1 MSDPF
6 KVPVADQIR
15 RNTPQL
21 DLKYLSNCMM
31 SLKKSKGEPVN
42 FCQILESSF
51 DGIYITNGNAVTI
64 FVNRSYESI
73 TGLKRDEV
81 LGRTMQDLVKNK
93 IIDKSGTLLSLKNHG
108 SVTLEQKFRTGK
120 RAIITSTPSYG
131 ADGKPVMVVTNVRD
145 ITELHDLKKQLAQE
159 KELTQK
165 QLLEIEII
173 RKQFFGTGSTVT
185 VDPVMMDKLLMATKV
200 AKVNTVALLLGE
212 TGVGKGKIAA
222 YIHQNSPRRNERFI
236 TINCG
241 SISEQLAESELFGYE
256 PGAFTGA
263 NVRGKPGLF
272 EVADRGTLFLD
283 EIGELP
289 MDLQVKLLR
298 VLEEQEVLRVG
309 STLPKKINV
318 RIIAATNQNLE
329 DMVAQNRFRRDLF
342 YRINVFPLYIPPLRE
357 RRKDIL
363 PLSHAIL
370 EEFNK
375 QFGLEKEFTQDA
387 EFELQ
392 NYSWPGNIRE
402 LRNIIERAMIIS
414 TGNEIFPENL
424 TVNTARSPNSSV
436 HSLQNGPVILKQI
449 LEDIEAEYIKHAYK
463 IYKNIRRAAA
473 CLSMNPA
480 TFLRKMKKY
489 QK

>member
-1 MSDPF
+1 MFQEKF
-6 KVPVADQIR
+6 KGGTA
-15 RNTPQL
+15 
-21 DLKYLSNCMM
+21 
-31 SLKKSKGEPVN
+31 N

-51 DGIYITNGNAVTI
+51 DGIYITDGNAVTI
-64 FVNRSYESI
+64 FANHSYESI

-81 LGRTMQDLVKNK
+81 LGRTMQELVKNK
-93 IIDKSGTLLSLKNHG
+93 IIDKSGTLLALKNHG
-108 SVTLEQKFRTGK
+108 AVTLEQKFRTGK
-120 RAIITSTPSYG
+120 RAIITSTPSY
-131 ADGKPVMVVTNVRD
+131 DGNGKAVMVVTNVRD
-145 ITELHDLKKQLAQE
+145 ITELHDLKEQLAQE

-173 RKQFFGTGSTVT
+173 RKQFFGASSTVT
-185 VDPVMMDKLLMATKV
+185 ADPVMLDKLLMATRL
-200 AKVNTVALLLGE
+200 AKVNTVVLLLGE
-212 TGVGKGKIAA
+212 TGVGKEKIAA
-222 YIHQNSPRRNERFI
+222 YIHQNSSRHDKRFI

-263 NVRGKPGLF
+263 NVRGKLGLF

-283 EIGELP
+283 EIGELS

-298 VLEEQEVLRVG
+298 VIQEQEVLRVG
-309 STLPKKINV
+309 STLPRKIDV

-342 YRINVFPLYIPPLRE
+342 YRLNVFPLYIPPLRE
-357 RRKDIL
+357 RIKDIL
-363 PLSHAIL
+363 PLSHTIL

-375 QFGLEKEFTQDA
+375 QYGFEKEFTQDA

-402 LRNIIERAMIIS
+402 LRNIIERAIIIS
-414 TGNEIFPENL
+414 TGNEIFPEDL
-424 TVNTARSPNSSV
+424 TLNTSRSRNSPAQ
-436 HSLQNGPVILKQI
+436 SLQNGPVNLKQI
-449 LEDIEAEYIKHAYK
+449 LEDKEAEYIRHAYN
-463 IYKNIRRAAA
+463 IYKNIRRAAT
-473 CLSMNPA
+473 CLAMNPT

>member
-1 MSDPF
+1 VSDPF
-6 KVPVADQIR
+6 EVPVADQIR

-21 DLKYLSNCMM
+21 DPKYLSNCVMFRE
-31 SLKKSKGEPVN
+31 KFRGKPVH

-51 DGIYITNGNAVTI
+51 DGIYITDGNAVTI
-64 FVNRSYESI
+64 FANHSYESI

-81 LGRTMQDLVKNK
+81 LGKSMQDLIKNK
-93 IIDKSGTLLSLKNHG
+93 IIDKSGTILALKNHDT
-108 SVTLEQKFRTGK
+108 VTLEQKFRTGK
-120 RAIITSTPSYG
+120 RAIITSTPSYA
-131 ADGKPVMVVTNVRD
+131 ADGTPVMVVTNVRD
-145 ITELHDLKKQLAQE
+145 ITELHDLKEQLALE
-159 KELTQK
+159 KKLTQK
-165 QLLEIEII
+165 HLLEIEII
-173 RKQFFGTGSTVT
+173 RKQFFGTTNIVA
-185 VDPVMMDKLLMATKV
+185 VDPVMLDKLLMATKV
-200 AKVNTVALLLGE
+200 AKVDSVVLLLGE
-212 TGVGKGKIAA
+212 TGVGKEKIAA
-222 YIHQNSPRRNERFI
+222 YIHQNSSRQNERFI

-263 NVRGKPGLF
+263 NIRGKLGLF
-272 EVADRGTLFLD
+272 EIADRGTLFLD

-298 VLEEQEVLRVG
+298 VIQEQEVLRVG
-309 STLPKKINV
+309 STLPRKIDV
-318 RIIAATNQNLE
+318 RIIAATNQSLE

-357 RRKDIL
+357 RHKDIL
-363 PLSHAIL
+363 PLSHTIL

-375 QFGLEKEFTQDA
+375 QYGFKKEFTQDA

-402 LRNIIERAMIIS
+402 LRNIIERAIIIS
-414 TGNEIFPENL
+414 MGNEIYPEDL
-424 TVNTARSPNSSV
+424 TINNIRFRNSPE
-436 HSLQNGPVILKQI
+436 HSLQNGPVNLKEI
-449 LEDIEAEYIKHAYK
+449 LEDKEAEYIKHAYK

-473 CLSMNPA
+473 CLAMNPA

-489 QK
+489 QP

>member
-1 MSDPF
+1 MSEPF

-15 RNTPQL
+15 LNTPQL

-31 SLKKSKGEPVN
+31 FQEKSKGEPVN
-42 FCQILESSF
+42 FCQIMESSF
-51 DGIYITNGNAVTI
+51 DGIYITDGSAVTI
-64 FVNRSYESI
+64 FANHSYESI
-73 TGLKRDEV
+73 TGLKRDNV
-81 LGRTMQDLVKNK
+81 LGRTMQDLVKNEV
-93 IIDKSGTLLSLKNHG
+93 IDKSGTILALKNH
-108 SVTLEQKFRTGK
+108 STVTLQQKFCTGK

-131 ADGKPVMVVTNVRD
+131 VDGKPVMVVTNVRG
-145 ITELHDLKKQLAQE
+145 ITELHDPKEQLARE

-165 QLLEIEII
+165 QLLEIELSH
-173 RKQFFGTGSTVT
+173 KQFFDNGSTVA
-185 VDPVMMDKLLMATKV
+185 VDPVMLDKLLMAAKV
-200 AKVNTVALLLGE
+200 ARVNTPVLLLGE
-212 TGVGKGKIAA
+212 TGVGKEKIAS
-222 YIHQNSPRRNERFI
+222 YIHRNSPRRDERFI
-236 TINCG
+236 AINCG

-256 PGAFTGA
+256 PGSFTGA
-263 NVRGKPGLF
+263 NTRGKLGLF

-298 VLEEQEVLRVG
+298 VIQEQEVLRVG
-309 STLPKKINV
+309 STLPRKIDV

-329 DMVAQNRFRRDLF
+329 DMVSQNRFRKDLF

-357 RRKDIL
+357 RPKDIL
-363 PLSHAIL
+363 PLSHTIL

-375 QFGLEKEFTQDA
+375 QYGLEKEFTQYT

-402 LRNIIERAMIIS
+402 LRNIIERAIIIS
-414 TGNEIFPENL
+414 TGNEIFPEDL
-424 TVNTARSPNSSV
+424 TLNTSRSRNSPAQ
-436 HSLQNGPVILKQI
+436 SLQNGPVNLKQI
-449 LEDIEAEYIKHAYK
+449 LEDKEAEYIRHAYK
-463 IYKNIRRAAA
+463 MYKNIRHAAA
-473 CLSMNPA
+473 CLAMNPA